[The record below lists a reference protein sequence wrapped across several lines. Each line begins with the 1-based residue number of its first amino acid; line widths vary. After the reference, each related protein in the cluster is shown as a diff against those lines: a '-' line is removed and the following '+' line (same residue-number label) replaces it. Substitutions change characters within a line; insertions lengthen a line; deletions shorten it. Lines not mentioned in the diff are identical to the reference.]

1 MNELINK
8 LDWNKMNDLIPAIVQ
23 DVNNQKILMLGYMN
37 QAALQ
42 QTLSTNIVT
51 FYSRSRKTLWV
62 KGETSGNYLQ
72 LCEIV
77 NDCDNDSLLIK
88 VNPLGPTCHQGTS
101 SCFGENN
108 SNNTIIDELESI
120 IMQRQKQMSTESYT
134 AKLFN
139 LGLERIAQKVG
150 EEGVEVALAGVL
162 SEGNKLCE
170 EVADLLF
177 HLLVLLR
184 ARDIAFSEVLA
195 VLVTRH
201 LRKTVKQQLAIN
213 N

>member
-8 LDWNKMNDLIPAIVQ
+8 LDWNKMNGLIPAIVQ
-23 DVNNQKILMLGYMN
+23 DINTQKVLMLGYMN

-42 QTLSTNIVT
+42 QTLSTKIVT
-51 FYSRSRKTLWV
+51 FYSRSRNTLWV

-72 LCEIV
+72 FCEIV
-77 NDCDNDSLLIK
+77 NDCDNDSLLLMVK
-88 VNPLGPTCHQGTS
+88 PLGPTCHQGTN
-101 SCFGENN
+101 SCYGEGNN
-108 SNNTIIDELESI
+108 ISTVIEQLEKI
-120 IMQRQKQMSTESYT
+120 IMQRQKQMPTESYT
-134 AKLFN
+134 AKLFS

-177 HLLVLLR
+177 HVLVLLR
-184 ARDIAFSEVLA
+184 AREIPFSEVLA
-195 VLVTRH
+195 VLVARN
-201 LRKTVKQQLAIN
+201 LRKTAQQRAIN
-213 N
+213 S